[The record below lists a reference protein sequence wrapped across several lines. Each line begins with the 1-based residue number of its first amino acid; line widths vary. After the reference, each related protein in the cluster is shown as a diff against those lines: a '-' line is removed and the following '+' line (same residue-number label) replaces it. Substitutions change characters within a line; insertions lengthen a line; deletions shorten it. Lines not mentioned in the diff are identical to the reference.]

1 MPDLP
6 GHRGVRQERN
16 PVDVRPLGKPFERRR
31 DRPAKLR
38 KKQLKTENLY
48 LLKAEVC
55 DNMNIRGIRP
65 GKFSLLLRTVR
76 ARDQKEVKT

>member
-1 MPDLP
+1 MDA
-6 GHRGVRQERN
+6 GVTDRQNCE
-16 PVDVRPLGKPFERRR
+16 
-31 DRPAKLR
+31 

>member
-1 MPDLP
+1 MEELNSTSKWNLIF
-6 GHRGVRQERN
+6 QTSKTE
-16 PVDVRPLGKPFERRR
+16 
-31 DRPAKLR
+31 
-38 KKQLKTENLY
+38 KTENLY

-65 GKFSLLLRTVR
+65 GKFSLLLRKVR

>member
-1 MPDLP
+1 MPDFP
-6 GHRGVRQERN
+6 GYRGVRQERN
-16 PVDVRPLGKPFERRR
+16 PVDVIWILHCFERRYDSR
-31 DRPAKLR
+31 ALLPEKTE
-38 KKQLKTENLY
+38 KTENLY

-65 GKFSLLLRTVR
+65 GKFSLLLRKVR